1 MSALSRELGSRG
13 RADAVATVDI
23 APEPSSEA
31 DSAPQEHQTL
41 RAELAQL
48 RPSVLKKR
56 AKAAGAPAADIE
68 DAEDADDPKTALI
81 DIIVSRQTSEMA
93 DLASMKPSALKKRA
107 RAAGATEA
115 EIEDAEDADDVKAA
129 TISLILS
136 HEQSAGT
143 DPSTR
148 PQPA

>member
-1 MSALSRELGSRG
+1 MKARCVGSSAGTVCAPLTARVLSGHRFTGLQRK
-13 RADAVATVDI
+13 
-23 APEPSSEA
+23 
-31 DSAPQEHQTL
+31 QQ
-41 RAELAQL
+41 
-48 RPSVLKKR
+48 KR

-68 DAEDADDPKTALI
+68 EAEDADDPKAALI
-81 DIIVSRQTSEMA
+81 DILVSRQTSEMA
-93 DLASMKPSALKKRA
+93 GLASMKPSALKKRA

-115 EIEDAEDADDVKAA
+115 EIEAAEDADDVKAA

-143 DPSTR
+143 EPSTR